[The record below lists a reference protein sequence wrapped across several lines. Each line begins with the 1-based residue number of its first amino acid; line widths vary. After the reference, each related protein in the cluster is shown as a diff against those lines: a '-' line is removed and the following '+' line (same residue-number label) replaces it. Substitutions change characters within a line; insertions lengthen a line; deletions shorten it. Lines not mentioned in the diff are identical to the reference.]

1 MPARPREPE
10 VGQRN
15 RRLGVMLLGILL
27 ALYAGSVLF
36 VLIRH

>member
-1 MPARPREPE
+1 MPERE

-15 RRLGVMLLGILL
+15 RRLGVMLLGVLL

-36 VLIRH
+36 VLVRQ

>member
-1 MPARPREPE
+1 MAENLLPQD

-15 RRLGVMLLGILL
+15 RRLGIVLLGVLL
-27 ALYAGSVLF
+27 ALYVGSVVF